1 MGVPQG
7 SILGPLLFLIYVND
21 LPEVPDKLKTVM
33 YVDDGNFF
41 VSGKDINCLFNRANK
56 DLTLIGDWLQ
66 ANRLSLNVSK

>member
-21 LPEVPDKLKTVM
+21 LPEVPDKLKTGM
-33 YVDDGNFF
+33 YAGNGNFF

-56 DLTLIGDWLQ
+56 ELTLVGDWLN
-66 ANRLSLNVSK
+66 AN